1 MIIGI
6 DIGGTT
12 SKLGLVQDGRVIAH
26 SRIPTTGHADEHA
39 FAVALAKACRD
50 LVAAQ
55 PPTSNVQHPTSIGI
69 GAPNG
74 NQHTGSIDRAPNLPW
89 KRD

>member
-39 FAVALAKACRD
+39 FADTLAKACR
-50 LVAAQ
+50 
-55 PPTSNVQHPTSIGI
+55 
-69 GAPNG
+69 
-74 NQHTGSIDRAPNLPW
+74 
-89 KRD
+89 